1 MGITINNNGYIYIAI
16 IYIYIIICVYI
27 YNYNDIYICTVIG
40 EKQKV
45 KEKLKVECNKA
56 LELHILPMTQ
66 STST

>member
-1 MGITINNNGYIYIAI
+1 MCIYITTII
-16 IYIYIIICVYI
+16 IY
-27 YNYNDIYICTVIG
+27 IYICTVIG